1 MTFKHLG
8 GMVGAMSHT
17 PSKPKLLMIVP
28 VKWAGLAGSALGNV
42 EVVVEGKDAYDPAE
56 IGYVLSFRPPP
67 GLLARLPNL
76 KAAFSLGAGVDG
88 FLCDPAYP
96 KHVPLVRFVDR
107 TLSAEMTQYLLLQA
121 LIHHRMQRFFDD
133 CQRESQWRQR
143 VLERR
148 TEETHIGF
156 LGLGEIGSVAAGHF
170 VELGFPVRSWTRQR
184 KAVPGVTSFAGEE
197 ELIPF
202 LSRADILICLLSL
215 TRQTAGILNAT
226 TFAALPEG
234 ALVIN
239 VARGGHLHEAD
250 LIAALDSGHL
260 AGAVLD
266 VFEYEPLAQDNPLWR
281 HPKVT
286 VTPHVAA
293 ISQPAVV
300 LAYVRD
306 GIAAF
311 ERGDQPAT
319 VVDVNTAY

>member
-1 MTFKHLG
+1 MAK
-8 GMVGAMSHT
+8 
-17 PSKPKLLMIVP
+17 KPKLLMIVP

-42 EVVVEGKDAYDPAE
+42 DVVVEGKDIYDPSE
-56 IGYVLSFRPPP
+56 IDYVLSFRPQA
-67 GLLARLPNL
+67 GLLASLPKL

-88 FLCDPAYP
+88 FLSDPSYP

-107 TLSAEMTQYLLLQA
+107 TLSAEMAQYLLMHT
-121 LIHHRMQRFFDD
+121 LIFHRMQHFFDS
-133 CQRESQWRQR
+133 CQKENQWRQR

-156 LGLGEIGSVAAGHF
+156 LGLGEIGTFAAGHF
-170 VELGFPVRSWTRQR
+170 VELGFPVRSWTRSR
-184 KAVPGVTSFAGEE
+184 KAVPGVTSFAGKEE
-197 ELIPF
+197 MSAF
-202 LSRADILICLLSL
+202 LGKTDILINLLSL
-215 TRQTAGILNAT
+215 TRETIGILNAK
-226 TFAALPEG
+226 TFAALPQG

-239 VARGGHLHEAD
+239 VARGGHLIESD
-250 LIAALDSGHL
+250 LLAALDSGHL

-266 VFEYEPLAQDNPLWR
+266 VFEHEPLPQESPLWR

-286 VTPHVAA
+286 VTPHIAA

-311 ERGDQPAT
+311 ERGEKPAT
-319 VVDVNTAY
+319 VVDVNTVY

>member
-1 MTFKHLG
+1 
-8 GMVGAMSHT
+8 MVGAMT
-17 PSKPKLLMIVP
+17 KPKLLMIVP
-28 VKWAGLAGSALGNV
+28 VKWAGLAGSALGSV
-42 EVVVEGKDAYDPAE
+42 EVVVEGKDAYDPTE
-56 IGYVLSFRPPP
+56 IAYVLSFRPPP

-88 FLCDPAYP
+88 FLCDPTYP
-96 KHVPLVRFVDR
+96 MHVPLVRFVDR
-107 TLSAEMTQYLLLQA
+107 TLSAEMAQYLLLQA
-121 LIHHRMQRFFDD
+121 LIHHRMQRFFDE
-133 CQRESQWRQR
+133 CQAEGQWRQR

-148 TEETHIGF
+148 TEETHVGF
-156 LGLGEIGSVAAGHF
+156 LGLGEIGSFTAGHF

-184 KAVPGVTSFAGEE
+184 KAVPGVTSFAGAE
-197 ELIPF
+197 ELTPF
-202 LSRADILICLLSL
+202 LSRCDILICLLSL
-215 TRQTAGILNAT
+215 TRQTAGILNT
-226 TFAALPEG
+226 KTFAALPEG

-239 VARGGHLHEAD
+239 VARGGHLNETD

-266 VFEYEPLAQDNPLWR
+266 VFEHEPLAPDNPLWR
-281 HPKVT
+281 HAKVT

-311 ERGDQPAT
+311 ERGERPAT